1 MVMAILA
8 FLVSYIGFK
17 RLLSRS
23 FGGHLVESYALLVGT
38 ALRLF
43 NRRLVSIL
51 LQVIA
56 ASNLIYF
63 FMSHLLS
70 EKLTFAWKAMVVFD
84 LTIILF
90 TAVIAIILLYIPNSV
105 AAIAHQDERTK
116 DQVTQQIIY
125 AGIFQNLSFFAVF
138 ICVLILGFLFLG
150 SNGLIAAS
158 LGMLVISFYF
168 RSAGGAYKAAAEQ
181 AESQKQDGLVLTHP
195 SNILTNS
202 GTMIASV
209 GGFYLDVY
217 SSWLAAITCFFVYV
231 NHLIQP
237 DDPLK
242 LIYFAEVKWVLLLI
256 LLTGVGSFFND
267 PNKQAKKNRVN
278 IYLDLGYSVLILM
291 VIAVVG
297 ISYGLNVENTVET
310 IIAIIGALICMMGII
325 FFTNYLTSKHHRAIQ
340 FIARQA
346 QFGSANVLISSF
358 FNGLF
363 GNAIFML
370 TILIGLIGVVL
381 YIDFLGLIM
390 VVIYALSIVVV
401 ASHLKMFSLLSNQVM
416 QTLDNVD
423 NAFDQLIHKSLEK
436 VSYTLTSIGNS
447 LSTAA
452 GVLSSTTAIATA
464 LAIFSEDLNV
474 FSTTS
479 ILGMGLGIIS
489 MVIFYAISISGTYET
504 MMESSKEISR
514 QVNDIPTINEAN
526 KAHANID
533 KLADRHA
540 LNGLSAVT
548 LPGVWGVVSLGII
561 ASYLAVEG
569 VLAALLGIIITL
581 LIYSFFWAIFG
592 DSVIAVYNVI
602 KNGEY
607 GGRGTSVFKGVSGA
621 FLYAHYFQWVLA
633 PTGVIMMKI
642 AAMIAVV
649 VVCT

>member
-1 MVMAILA
+1 
-8 FLVSYIGFK
+8 
-17 RLLSRS
+17 
-23 FGGHLVESYALLVGT
+23 
-38 ALRLF
+38 
-43 NRRLVSIL
+43 
-51 LQVIA
+51 
-56 ASNLIYF
+56 
-63 FMSHLLS
+63 
-70 EKLTFAWKAMVVFD
+70 
-84 LTIILF
+84 
-90 TAVIAIILLYIPNSV
+90 
-105 AAIAHQDERTK
+105 
-116 DQVTQQIIY
+116 
-125 AGIFQNLSFFAVF
+125 
-138 ICVLILGFLFLG
+138 
-150 SNGLIAAS
+150 
-158 LGMLVISFYF
+158 
-168 RSAGGAYKAAAEQ
+168 
-181 AESQKQDGLVLTHP
+181 
-195 SNILTNS
+195 
-202 GTMIASV
+202 MIASV
-209 GGFYLDVY
+209 GGFTWMFIALGWPQSLV
-217 SSWLAAITCFFVYV
+217 FVYV

-242 LIYFAEVKWVLLLI
+242 LIYFAEIKWVLLLI
-256 LLTGVGSFFND
+256 LLTGVGSFLMI
-267 PNKQAKKNRVN
+267 PISKLRKNRVN
-278 IYLDLGYSVLILM
+278 IYLDLGYEFVLILM

-297 ISYGLNVENTVET
+297 ISYSLNVSENTVET

-325 FFTNYLTSKHHRAIQ
+325 FFTSYLTSKHHRAIQ
-340 FIARQA
+340 FIARRA

-363 GNAIFML
+363 GNTIFML

-548 LPGVWGVVSLGII
+548 LPGVWGVVSL
-561 ASYLAVEG
+561 
-569 VLAALLGIIITL
+569 ALLH
-581 LIYSFFWAIFG
+581 LI
-592 DSVIAVYNVI
+592 
-602 KNGEY
+602 
-607 GGRGTSVFKGVSGA
+607 
-621 FLYAHYFQWVLA
+621 LQ
-633 PTGVIMMKI
+633 
-642 AAMIAVV
+642 
-649 VVCT
+649 